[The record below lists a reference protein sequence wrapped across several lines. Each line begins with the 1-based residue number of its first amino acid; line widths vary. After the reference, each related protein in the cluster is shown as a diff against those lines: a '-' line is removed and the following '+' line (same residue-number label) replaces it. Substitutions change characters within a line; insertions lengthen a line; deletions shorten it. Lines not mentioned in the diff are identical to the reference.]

1 MSSLSIID
9 KIRNL
14 HDLENIVKSFTSS
27 DLKQHVGDVLSAA
40 AVSPVSI
47 TKHDKPRFV
56 LMSVEE
62 YERRRTSPDPRKV
75 FAVEET
81 PDEVHDVL
89 MEALD
94 RQLEDLTRE

>member
-1 MSSLSIID
+1 M
-9 KIRNL
+9 
-14 HDLENIVKSFTSS
+14 KSFTSS

-40 AVSPVSI
+40 AVHPVAI
-47 TKHDKPRFV
+47 TKHDKPRFI

-62 YERRRTSPDPRKV
+62 YERRHPSLDPRKV

-89 MEALD
+89 MAALD
-94 RQLEDLTRE
+94 RQLEDFARE